1 MNTFALAS
9 SPTDLQI
16 AQCASEPIRVP
27 GAIQPHGWLAA
38 VDWRSGGLV
47 AFSENWSALLS
58 SSPDVLPAR
67 IEGAL
72 DAVSGVRPGLVDGE
86 GPVSCGTLTIGGRR
100 LHVSGHRIGDLAYL
114 ELEADSE
121 DTGNRAPI
129 YSLARH
135 LVPMMQ
141 RTAAVT
147 ELCRVVV
154 AEMKRLTGFG
164 RCLAYRFD
172 AEGHGEVLAE
182 AIDPGYDAYA
192 GHRFPGS
199 DIPPQARELYRINHI
214 RLIADAHYEP
224 VPVRFVDG
232 RDGTA
237 LDLSQAALRSV
248 SPVHLEYMRNMRTL
262 ASMSVSIIVGGKLW
276 GLVSCHDHAPR
287 QLSWQTRMACE
298 HLGQLLSLQIE
309 AKEENEQVTE
319 QLRLRQLT
327 LAIVSHLS
335 DSDATL
341 QRLVEEPGPLLR
353 LARAAGAAV
362 ILNDSCWSV
371 GETPDHETLLALG
384 QWLGNRIDQVWH
396 SDRLPTEAASLG
408 DQADYP
414 LGPTA
419 GLLAIS
425 ISKLHRHHIVW
436 FRPEIVQT
444 IVWAGDPRKES
455 AMGADSRLH
464 PRRSFASWK
473 QQLSGRSLPWTQGEV
488 HAVQELR
495 QALIGIVLRRAEEM
509 AEVAMELGRVNKE
522 LEAFSYTVSHDL
534 RAPMR
539 HIAGFVDLVLEM
551 EGGALSERSRR
562 YLAHVKEASAH
573 AGQLVDAL
581 LDFSRMGRSAIKH
594 GSINTGH
601 LIDDLIAEQN
611 SQNKDRRIEWTVQRP
626 LPRLWGDPVLLQV
639 AVRNLVTNA
648 VKYTRPRDPA
658 KIEIAGIENEDG
670 VGLSVSDNGVGFQM
684 KYVNK
689 LFGVFQR
696 LHQTEAFEG
705 TGIGLA
711 SVRRIVERHGGQVE
725 AWGEADRGARFHFTL
740 PTRAMQE
747 AQAAETPAVSGAP
760 PPDDALAVARQR
772 TASPDNPLF

>member
-1 MNTFALAS
+1 MKQTPQPVAPLSEALLA
-9 SPTDLQI
+9 D
-16 AQCASEPIRVP
+16 CASEPIRIP

-38 VDWRSGGLV
+38 VDLRSGRLV
-47 AFSENWSALLS
+47 ASSENWASLLTAPAGMLGAFIEAALG
-58 SSPDVLPAR
+58 PVLDLR
-67 IEGAL
+67 HTL
-72 DAVSGVRPGLVDGE
+72 RDGE
-86 GPVSCGTLTIGGRR
+86 GPVSCGELALGGRR
-100 LHVSGHRIGDLAYL
+100 LHATGHRLGELAYV
-114 ELEADSE
+114 ELESELPDAADSG
-121 DTGNRAPI
+121 TRAPI

-135 LVPMMQ
+135 LVPLMQ
-141 RTAAVT
+141 RTSAVD

-172 AEGHGEVLAE
+172 ANGHGEVLAE
-182 AIDPGYDAYA
+182 VADRGYATYA
-192 GHRFPGS
+192 GHHFPAA
-199 DIPPQARELYRINHI
+199 DIPAQARELYRINHI

-232 RDGTA
+232 RASTA

-248 SPVHLEYMRNMRTL
+248 SPVHLEYMRNMGTL
-262 ASMSVSIIVGGKLW
+262 ASMSVSIVVGGRLW
-276 GLVSCHDHAPR
+276 GLISCHDHAPR
-287 QLSWQTRMACE
+287 RLSWQTRMACE

-327 LAIVSHLS
+327 LAIVAHLA

-341 QRLVEEPGPLLR
+341 QRLMDEPGPLLR
-353 LARAAGAAV
+353 LGRATGAAV
-362 ILNDSCWSV
+362 ILNEECWAV
-371 GETPDHETLLALG
+371 GETPNRSTLIQLG
-384 QWLGNRIDQVWH
+384 QWLGNRIDEVWH
-396 SDRLPTEAASLG
+396 GDRLPLEAPALAGELG
-408 DQADYP
+408 T
-414 LGPTA
+414 TA

-425 ISKLHRHHIVW
+425 ISKLHRHYIVW

-444 IVWAGDPRKES
+444 IVWAGDPRKDVS
-455 AMGADSRLH
+455 TDPAQRLH
-464 PRRSFASWK
+464 PRLSFDSWRE
-473 QQLSGRSLPWTQGEV
+473 QVGGRSLPWTTGEV
-488 HAVQELR
+488 NAVQELR

-551 EGGALSERSRR
+551 EGAGLTDRSRR

-581 LDFSRMGRSAIKH
+581 LDFSRMGRSALKPAA
-594 GSINTGH
+594 INTEH
-601 LIDDLIAEQN
+601 LVDDLIAEQN
-611 SQNKDRRIEWTVQRP
+611 TQLQDRRIEWIVRRP
-626 LPRLWGDPVLLQV
+626 LPRLWGDPILLQV
-639 AVRNLVTNA
+639 AVRNLIGNA

-658 KIEIAGIENEDG
+658 RIEIDGIAGPQG
-670 VGLSVSDNGVGFQM
+670 TGLRVTDNGVGFQM
-684 KYVNK
+684 KYVGK

-711 SVRRIVERHGGQVE
+711 SMRRIVERHGGQVE
-725 AWGEADRGARFHFTL
+725 AWGAPDHGARFGFTL
-740 PTRAMQE
+740 PTREMQE
-747 AQAAETPAVSGAP
+747 VLE
-760 PPDDALAVARQR
+760 DE
-772 TASPDNPLF
+772 

>member
-1 MNTFALAS
+1 MGMAFALPAFCPEPLSMNQTPQPVS
-9 SPTDLQI
+9 SPQAPTLSD
-16 AQCASEPIRVP
+16 AQLADCASEPIRIP

-38 VDWRSGGLV
+38 VDLRDGHLV
-47 AFSENWSALLS
+47 ASSDNWATL
-58 SSPDVLPAR
+58 
-67 IEGAL
+67 L
-72 DAVSGVRPGLVDGE
+72 DAPQGLMAAYVEDALSRVLDLRHTLRDGE
-86 GPVSCGTLTIGGRR
+86 GPVSCGMLDIAGRR
-100 LHVSGHRIGDLAYL
+100 LHATAHRMGGLAYF
-114 ELEADSE
+114 ELEDELPGAADAG
-121 DTGNRAPI
+121 TRAPI

-135 LVPMMQ
+135 LVPQMQ
-141 RTAAVT
+141 LTASVD

-172 AEGHGEVLAE
+172 ADGHGEVLAE
-182 AIDPGYDAYA
+182 ALDPGYMAYA
-192 GHRFPGS
+192 GHHFPAS
-199 DIPPQARELYRINHI
+199 DIPAQARELYRINHI
-214 RLIADAHYEP
+214 RLIADAHYQP

-232 RDGTA
+232 SAATG

-248 SPVHLEYMRNMRTL
+248 SPVHLEYMRNMGTL
-262 ASMSVSIIVGGKLW
+262 ASMSVSILVGGRLW
-276 GLVSCHDHAPR
+276 GLVSCHDHDPKR
-287 QLSWQTRMACE
+287 LSWQTRMACE

-327 LAIVSHLS
+327 LSIVAHLA

-341 QRLVEEPGPLLR
+341 QRLMAEPGPLLR
-353 LARAAGAAV
+353 LGRATGAAV
-362 ILNDSCWSV
+362 ILNEECWSV
-371 GETPDHETLLALG
+371 GETPNHSTLIQLG
-384 QWLGNRIDQVWH
+384 QWLGNRIGEVWH
-396 SDRLPTEAASLG
+396 GDRLSIEASALAADLG
-408 DQADYP
+408 T
-414 LGPTA
+414 TA
-419 GLLAIS
+419 GMLAIS
-425 ISKLHRHHIVW
+425 ISKLHRHYIVW

-455 AMGADSRLH
+455 STDAQRRLH
-464 PRRSFASWK
+464 PRRSFESWRE
-473 QQLSGRSLPWTQGEV
+473 QLGGRSLPWTPGEIA
-488 HAVQELR
+488 AVQELR

-551 EGGALSERSRR
+551 EGAGLTERSRR

-581 LDFSRMGRSAIKH
+581 LDFSRMGRSALKPA
-594 GSINTGH
+594 SINTEH
-601 LIDDLIAEQN
+601 LIDDLIDEQKT
-611 SQNKDRRIEWTVQRP
+611 QLQDRRVEWIVKRP

-639 AVRNLVTNA
+639 AVRNLISNA

-658 KIEIAGIENEDG
+658 RIEIEGI
-670 VGLSVSDNGVGFQM
+670 VGPQGIGLRVTDNGVGFQM
-684 KYVNK
+684 KYVGK

-696 LHQTEAFEG
+696 LHQTESFEG

-711 SVRRIVERHGGQVE
+711 SMRRIIERHGGQVE
-725 AWGEADRGARFHFTL
+725 AWGAPEQGARFGFTL
-740 PTRAMQE
+740 PTREMQQAME
-747 AQAAETPAVSGAP
+747 
-760 PPDDALAVARQR
+760 DAD
-772 TASPDNPLF
+772 P

>member
-1 MNTFALAS
+1 MKPALLDQ
-9 SPTDLQI
+9 SPTDRQI
-16 AQCASEPIRVP
+16 ADCASEPIRVP

-38 VDWRSGGLV
+38 VDRGSGSLV
-47 AFSENWSALLS
+47 AYSENWSALLP
-58 SSPDVLPAR
+58 SPAELLSAR

-72 DAVSGVRPGLVDGE
+72 DPVIAGRHALVDGE
-86 GPVSCGTLTIGGRR
+86 GPVSCGTLTINGRR
-100 LHVSGHRIGDLAYL
+100 LHATGHRLGELAYL
-114 ELEADSE
+114 ELEPETE
-121 DTGNRAPI
+121 DPGPRAPI

-135 LVPMMQ
+135 LVPLMQ
-141 RTAAVT
+141 RTDAVD

-172 AEGHGEVLAE
+172 GDGHGEVLAE
-182 AIDPGYDAYA
+182 AADPGYDLYA

-248 SPVHLEYMRNMRTL
+248 SPVHLQYMRNMRTL
-262 ASMSVSIIVGGKLW
+262 ASMSVSIVVDGQLW

-309 AKEENEQVTE
+309 AKQDNERVTE

-327 LAIVSHLS
+327 LAIVAHLA

-341 QRLVEEPGPLLR
+341 QRLVAEPGPLLR
-353 LARAAGAAV
+353 LGRAAGAAV

-371 GETPDHETLLALG
+371 GETPDRDTLLALG
-384 QWLGNRIDQVWH
+384 QWLAQRVDQVWH
-396 SDRLPTEAASLG
+396 SDRLPVDAPSLG
-408 DQADYP
+408 GS
-414 LGPTA
+414 LGSTA

-425 ISKLHRHHIVW
+425 ISRLHRHHIVW

-444 IVWAGDPRKES
+444 IVWAGDPRKDATS
-455 AMGADSRLH
+455 APDARLH

-473 QQLSGRSLPWTQGEV
+473 EQLGGRSLPWTSGEV

-551 EGGALSERSRR
+551 EGTTLSARSQR

-581 LDFSRMGRSAIKH
+581 LDFSRMGRSALKH
-594 GSINTGH
+594 SSVHTDH
-601 LIDDLIAEQN
+601 LVDDLIAEQET
-611 SQNKDRRIEWTVQRP
+611 QNKDRRIEWIVQRP
-626 LPRLWGDPVLLQV
+626 LPRLWGDAVLLQV
-639 AVRNLVTNA
+639 AARNLVANA
-648 VKYTRPRDPA
+648 VKYTRSREVA
-658 KIEIAGIENEDG
+658 RIEIAGIDDATG
-670 VGLSVSDNGVGFQM
+670 TGLSVSDNGVGFQM
-684 KYVNK
+684 KYVGK

-696 LHQTEAFEG
+696 LHQSESFEG

-711 SVRRIVERHGGQVE
+711 SVRRIVERHDGQVD
-725 AWGEADRGARFHFTL
+725 AWGEPERGARFSFTV
-740 PTRAMQE
+740 PTRAMLDE
-747 AQAAETPAVSGAP
+747 ASRERPQPGIAADALP
-760 PPDDALAVARQR
+760 PPMAGD
-772 TASPDNPLF
+772 TAFLN

>member
-1 MNTFALAS
+1 MNTDALS
-9 SPTDLQI
+9 ISPTDLQI

-38 VDWRSGGLV
+38 VDWRGGGLV
-47 AFSENWSALLS
+47 AFSENWSTLLAS
-58 SSPDVLPAR
+58 TPEMLTSR

-72 DAVSGVRPGLVDGE
+72 DAVSGVRPWLVDGE
-86 GPVSCGTLTIGGRR
+86 GPVSCGTLTIGDRR
-100 LHVSGHRIGDLAYL
+100 LHVSGHRIGELAYL
-114 ELEADSE
+114 ELETETADA
-121 DTGNRAPI
+121 GNRAPI

-172 AEGHGEVLAE
+172 ADGHGEVLAE

-276 GLVSCHDHAPR
+276 GLVSCHDHGPR

-353 LARAAGAAV
+353 LARATGAAV
-362 ILNDSCWSV
+362 ILNDSCWAV
-371 GETPDHETLLALG
+371 GETPDPETLLALG
-384 QWLGNRIDQVWH
+384 QWLGNRVDQVWH
-396 SDRLPTEAASLG
+396 SDRLPVEAASLG
-408 DQADYP
+408 DASGNP
-414 LGPTA
+414 LGSTA

-455 AMGADSRLH
+455 STGEDSRLH

-473 QQLSGRSLPWTQGEV
+473 EHVSGRSLPWTPGEV

-551 EGGALSERSRR
+551 EGEALSERSRR

-581 LDFSRMGRSAIKH
+581 LDFSRMGRSAIKL
-594 GSINTGH
+594 GSINTGD
-601 LIDDLIAEQN
+601 LIDDLIAEQTTLT
-611 SQNKDRRIEWTVQRP
+611 KDRHIEWTVQRP
-626 LPRLWGDPVLLQV
+626 LPRLWGDPVLMQV
-639 AVRNLVTNA
+639 ALRNLISNA

-658 KIEIAGIENEDG
+658 KIEIAVIENARG
-670 VGLSVSDNGVGFQM
+670 VGLSISDNGVGFQM

-696 LHQTEAFEG
+696 LHQSDAFEG

-711 SVRRIVERHGGQVE
+711 SVRRIVERHGGEIE
-725 AWGEADRGARFHFTL
+725 AWGEADRGARFSFTL

-747 AQAAETPAVSGAP
+747 ALAAAPEAHAGAP
-760 PPDDALAVARQR
+760 PPDPAIAAALQR
-772 TASPDNPLF
+772 PASTDNALF